1 MATLA
6 DDLTSDLSFFF
17 NEDEFGVP
25 ATFGAASIT
34 VIFDAAFLSAMG
46 MGGTGPQAM
55 CKTSDV
61 AAAVQGDSITI
72 NGTAYTIAGPPEP
85 NGTGVTLLQL
95 RTAS

>member
-1 MATLA
+1 MSFIT
-6 DDLTSDLSFFF
+6 DDLAFFF
-17 NEDEFGVP
+17 DQDEFGVP

-46 MGGTGPQAM
+46 MGGTGPQAV
-55 CKTSDV
+55 CKSTDV
-61 AAAVQGDSITI
+61 ASAVQGDAITV

-85 NGTGVTLLQL
+85 NGTGITVLQL